1 MNKIDLCKQYDID
14 KKIRDYEESVKLLE
28 LTINKQRNEHLFG
41 ERIVHPRIRKII
53 G

>member
-14 KKIRDYEESVKLLE
+14 KKIRDYEESIKLLE
-28 LTINKQRNEHLFG
+28 LTINKYSDNKVKRL
-41 ERIVHPRIRKII
+41 IRKII

>member
-14 KKIRDYEESVKLLE
+14 KKIRDYEESIKLLE
-28 LTINKQRNEHLFG
+28 LTINKYTDNKIKRL
-41 ERIVHPRIRKII
+41 IRKII